1 MFLFFERQYPM
12 KILAIIPARGGSKG
26 VPGKNTKLLN
36 GKPLIAYTSEIALQS
51 KHLKEI
57 IVSTEDA
64 QIMEVAQNLG
74 LQVPFIRPKA
84 LAQDNTPTID
94 VIIHALQWYEKQNI
108 FFDAVCLLQV
118 TSPFRTVAFVD
129 EAIEKFIASS
139 CDSLVSVQKVP
150 QEYNPHWTFEVNA
163 KGNLKIATGEA
174 EIIPRRQELPMS
186 YHRDGSIYIT
196 KTGVLLQQH
205 SLYGK
210 STAFIES
217 PTESYVNIDT
227 MEDWKK
233 AEQMINKARE

>member
-1 MFLFFERQYPM
+1 M

-26 VPGKNTKLLN
+26 VPGKNIKLLN
-36 GKPLIAYTSEIALQS
+36 GKPLLGYTAEIALQS
-51 KHLKEI
+51 QYLMEVV
-57 IVSTEDA
+57 VSTEDE
-64 QIMEVAQNLG
+64 QIREVAKSLG
-74 LQVPFIRPKA
+74 IKVPFIRPMA

-94 VIIHALQWYEKQNI
+94 VIIHALEWYKNQTI

-118 TSPFRTVAFVD
+118 TSPFRTLDFLD
-129 EAIEKFIASS
+129 KTIEKFMASD

-150 QEYNPHWTFEVNA
+150 HEYNPHWTFEVNGE
-163 KGNLKIATGEA
+163 GNLKIATGET
-174 EIIPRRQELPMS
+174 EIIPRRQELPIA

-196 KTGVLLQQH
+196 KTKVLLEEY

-217 PTESYVNIDT
+217 NPDFYVNIDT

-233 AEQMINKARE
+233 AEEMIQNKSK